1 MWLLIET
8 NTSKSELLT
17 EYWLSSFS
25 NILILKNAI
34 YSFVLGLW
42 GVTYSVKVFE
52 SCSSKFGLSSSCCF
66 ELPCPISFFGPRTL
80 AHSVCWSSWKGGG
93 EENNGKEYH
102 HKQKNPKRK
111 RNDLGTLSEKKRWRT
126 PSPPPPSLG
135 IFAFFYRFFKIFFCH
150 FISPWIGKNR
160 EKYGVGLGQT
170 PPPPLGIFPT

>member
-8 NTSKSELLT
+8 NTSKSEPLT

-93 EENNGKEYH
+93 EEKMERSIITNRKA
-102 HKQKNPKRK
+102 QKFINKVWEILNLRSIIFSIFGHLWADKLLASSFTWPC
-111 RNDLGTLSEKKRWRT
+111 LTLPDHE
-126 PSPPPPSLG
+126 LDHG
-135 IFAFFYRFFKIFFCH
+135 
-150 FISPWIGKNR
+150 
-160 EKYGVGLGQT
+160 E
-170 PPPPLGIFPT
+170 